1 MPPVKMN
8 RIVNIIFLIS
18 LMSCNCR
25 SDETIAES
33 KSTSSTTRMDA
44 KDEANNSSRAKKS
57 NSPQDSSASLTDHS
71 GNPKIFHPE
80 AIGIWVPQQIVPDK
94 NASVVAMTWPLM
106 FSYDGT
112 YVTLQAYTDAATISG
127 SWQSKDGYYKLK
139 TFWHGDSLFYVS
151 PLHSSTYVAN
161 FSGSSFLKTDTY
173 DDVSYRWKYN
183 RIEKKDV
190 PDYLQ
195 AILKRRAAF
204 NYELT
209 K

>member
-1 MPPVKMN
+1 MSPVKMN
-8 RIVNIIFLIS
+8 RIVSMLFLMS
-18 LMSCNCR
+18 LVSCNCR
-25 SDETIAES
+25 NDETTTDT
-33 KSTSSTTRMDA
+33 KSTSSSIGIEV
-44 KDEANNSSRAKKS
+44 KDETRNSSRTKES
-57 NSPQDSSASLTDHS
+57 DSPQDSSTTLTDKTE
-71 GNPKIFHPE
+71 NPKISHPK

-94 NASVVAMTWPLM
+94 NANVVAMTWPLM

-112 YVTLQAYTDAATISG
+112 YVTLQAYTDAATLSG

-139 TFWHGDSLFYVS
+139 SFWRGDSLFYVS

-161 FSGSSFLKTDTY
+161 FSGSSFLKTDAY